1 MPVWLVPILKTL
13 GTNLLLTLMERAVNE
28 LKKRDNSV
36 SEEDVK
42 LVQSVRR
49 NNIFNTKVKGSAGRG

>member
-13 GTNLLLTLMERAVNE
+13 GTNLLLTLMESAVNE

-49 NNIFNTKVKGSAGRG
+49 NNIFNVKVEGSAGQG

>member
-13 GTNLLLTLMERAVNE
+13 GTNLLITLMESAVNE

-49 NNIFNTKVKGSAGRG
+49 NNIFNTKVKGSAGQG

>member
-13 GTNLLLTLMERAVNE
+13 GTNLLLTLMESAVNE

-49 NNIFNTKVKGSAGRG
+49 NNIFNAKVKGSAGQG

>member
-13 GTNLLLTLMERAVNE
+13 GTNLLLTLMESAVNE

-49 NNIFNTKVKGSAGRG
+49 NNIFNTKVKGSADQG

>member
-13 GTNLLLTLMERAVNE
+13 GTNLLLTLMESAVNE

-49 NNIFNTKVKGSAGRG
+49 NNIFNVEVKGSAGQG